1 MNSGTTKNI
10 QMHHMIFGSK
20 VVPPVFL
27 GITEFQNQFFQKV
40 VMITGPNLIFEE
52 LRCINEWKQKL

>member
-1 MNSGTTKNI
+1 
-10 QMHHMIFGSK
+10 MIFGSK
-20 VVPPVFL
+20 VIPPVFL

-52 LRCINEWKQKL
+52 YRCIRMSRDKNYDL